1 METQI
6 FSRGLNTIQNSI
18 LPELF
23 NPHSF
28 FAPLLKERANEI
40 AEEHI
45 AKEIEAPEVPL
56 NEIVSEMN
64 HKIASLR
71 KTIV

>member
-6 FSRGLNTIQNSI
+6 FSRGLDTILSI

-23 NPHSF
+23 NPHSL
-28 FAPLLKERANEI
+28 FAPLLKECANEI
-40 AEEHI
+40 AEEDI

-71 KTIV
+71 KRIV